1 MTVMSQRTKRNE
13 PAIRIGDPM
22 ASQRQTNN
30 TTRSGYI
37 YVLTQT
43 GTDSMKASR
52 KSHSDPTQYDARFW
66 KKVDQAG
73 DDECWLWQG
82 CTGADGYGKLAR
94 TQENGKQKQWM
105 AHRYAFIQTHGAIN
119 PELTIDHLCRV
130 RNCCNP
136 SHLEEVTRSVNA
148 KRARAEFEGSQT
160 HCLRGHPFS
169 GDNLVVRNGKRH
181 CRTCIRA
188 AGKMRYPADKV
199 LGRKNSEI
207 KALRV
212 RNRELE
218 KRIAENKG
226 HDYRAELQSVK
237 SSLTAMKRS
246 RDYVL
251 NENRRLKQ
259 GDVLVEQKRQTDIW
273 RQRAK
278 LLRKT
283 MEAVGLDYRFGW
295 DAETGEILEPM
306 SPEEM
311 TERKRAKH
319 RERMAND
326 PEYAERK
333 RATGRKS
340 DAKRASYRVRNR
352 GNRRK
357 SKAQSDLFEPS
368 YRNGPHQIA

>member
-1 MTVMSQRTKRNE
+1 
-13 PAIRIGDPM
+13 
-22 ASQRQTNN
+22 
-30 TTRSGYI
+30 
-37 YVLTQT
+37 
-43 GTDSMKASR
+43 MKASR
-52 KSHSDPTQYDARFW
+52 KSQQDPTQYDVRFW

-82 CTGADGYGKLAR
+82 STGADGYGVMAR
-94 TQENGKQKQWM
+94 TQESGKVKSWR

-148 KRARAEFEGSQT
+148 KRSRAKFEGSQT

-181 CRTCIRA
+181 CRTCMRA
-188 AGKMRYPADKV
+188 AGKMRYPVDKA

-212 RNRELE
+212 RNRDLE
-218 KRIAENKG
+218 NRIAEDKG

-259 GDVLVEQKRQTDIW
+259 GDVLVEQKHQTDIW

-278 LLRKT
+278 SLRKT
-283 MEAVGLDYRFGW
+283 MEEAGLDYRFRW
-295 DAETGEILEPM
+295 DAETGEIIEPM
-306 SPEEM
+306 SPAEIA
-311 TERKRAKH
+311 ERKSVIH
-319 RERMAND
+319 RERMATD

-333 RATGRKS
+333 RAAGRRT
-340 DAKRASYRVRNR
+340 DAKRPHWRQ
-352 GNRRK
+352 RRRT
-357 SKAQSDLFEPS
+357 SKAQSDLFEP
-368 YRNGPHQIA
+368 

>member
-1 MTVMSQRTKRNE
+1 MELVQSR
-13 PAIRIGDPM
+13 
-22 ASQRQTNN
+22 
-30 TTRSGYI
+30 RS
-37 YVLTQT
+37 
-43 GTDSMKASR
+43 R
-52 KSHSDPTQYDARFW
+52 SDPTQYDARFW

-82 CTGADGYGKLAR
+82 STSADGYGRLGR
-94 TQENGKQKQWM
+94 TQESGKVKLWV
-105 AHRYAFIQTHGAIN
+105 AHRYAFIQTHGALN
-119 PELTIDHLCRV
+119 PELTIEHLCRV

-148 KRARAEFEGSQT
+148 KRSRAQFEGSQT

-169 GDNLVVRNGKRH
+169 GDNLEIRSGKRH

-251 NENRRLKQ
+251 NENRKLKQ
-259 GDVLVEQKRQTDIW
+259 GDVLIEQKRQTDIW

-283 MEAVGLDYRFGW
+283 MEEAGLDYRFRW
-295 DAETGEILEPM
+295 DAETGEIIEPM
-306 SPEEM
+306 SPEEIA
-311 TERKRAKH
+311 ERKRAKH
-319 RERMAND
+319 QERMATD
-326 PEYAERK
+326 PAYAERK
-333 RATGRKS
+333 RAAGRRT
-340 DAKRASYRVRNR
+340 DAKRPHWRQ
-352 GNRRK
+352 RRRT
-357 SKAQSDLFEPS
+357 SETQSDLFEL
-368 YRNGPHQIA
+368 